1 MCHFFYFS
9 AAVGS
14 AKSDTLFTRDQMGT
28 ILTSKITGQVLT
40 NNLLINCQC
49 DYDWI
54 RVRFKAMEN

>member
-40 NNLLINCQC
+40 NNLLIKCQC